1 MSSLMRNIIIWVA
14 LGSLAIYIFNNIN
27 GPSSTE
33 TISYDQFQQE
43 VLSNRVSSVTYEA
56 DQATINGILEGG
68 SRFTTTKQ
76 MYTSDPYVQEA
87 LKENKVE
94 VVRSEEHTSEL
105 QSQD

>member
-33 TISYDQFQQE
+33 TISYDKFQQE

-68 SRFTTTKQ
+68 
-76 MYTSDPYVQEA
+76 
-87 LKENKVE
+87 
-94 VVRSEEHTSEL
+94 
-105 QSQD
+105 